1 MSQVIA
7 STDARR
13 PRSRRASASTPQT
26 PAERLRDTTA
36 ALRVSFTWFGTR
48 KTLTP
53 EQKNQ
58 AAESFGAEGQ
68 FLTAGKKLLDSKHPA
83 FRAVNAVKHE
93 VVTFW
98 RGVSLPFPEP
108 GIRLIRQ
115 QDVSAVQVQLTTLK
129 AELTEAVE
137 QLDQQYDAL
146 KATARERLG
155 TLFNPADYPDSLR
168 SLFDVSWDFPNVEPP
183 SYLEQLSP
191 ELYRQESQRVTAR
204 FDEAIQLAET
214 AFIEE
219 LSRLVS
225 HLTERISGSEDG
237 QPKVFRDSAIAN
249 LTEFFQR
256 FRELN
261 VRSNAQLDDLVE
273 QSQRVIRGVEP
284 QTLRDNET
292 VRLHVATQLS
302 AVQSVLDGLM
312 VDRPRRNILR
322 RPR

>member
-1 MSQVIA
+1 MPRVLN
-7 STDARR
+7 R
-13 PRSRRASASTPQT
+13 PAATRPSRS
-26 PAERLRDTTA
+26 PAEQLRATMA
-36 ALRVSFTWFGTR
+36 ALRVSFMWFGIR

-53 EQKNQ
+53 EQRSQ

-68 FLTAGKKLLDSKHPA
+68 FLSAGKKLLDSKHPA

-93 VVTFW
+93 VVTYW

-137 QLDQQYDAL
+137 QLEQQFDAM

-155 TLFNPADYPDSLR
+155 SLFNPTDYPDSLR
-168 SLFDVSWDFPNVEPP
+168 SLFDVTWEFPNVEPP
-183 SYLEQLSP
+183 SYLQQLSP
-191 ELYRQESQRVTAR
+191 DLYRQESQRVSAR
-204 FDEAIQLAET
+204 FDEAVQLAET

-219 LSRLVS
+219 MSRLVS
-225 HLTERISGSEDG
+225 HLTERINGSDDG
-237 QPKVFRDSAIAN
+237 QPKVFRDTAIEN
-249 LTEFFQR
+249 IREFFQR

-261 VRSNAQLDDLVE
+261 VHSSDQLDQLVE
-273 QSQRVIRGVEP
+273 QSQRILSGVEP
-284 QTLRDNET
+284 QALRDT
-292 VRLHVATQLS
+292 AQLRQRVAGELS
-302 AVQSVLDGLM
+302 AVQSVLDGLL

>member
-1 MSQVIA
+1 MPQIL
-7 STDARR
+7 DR
-13 PRSRRASASTPQT
+13 PTATRPSRT
-26 PAERLRDTTA
+26 PAEQLRASMA
-36 ALRVSFTWFGTR
+36 ALRVSFMWLGIR

-53 EQKNQ
+53 EQRSQ

-68 FLTAGKKLLDSKHPA
+68 FLSAGKKLLDSKHPA
-83 FRAVNAVKHE
+83 LRAVNAVKHE
-93 VVTFW
+93 VVTYW

-129 AELTEAVE
+129 VELVEAVE
-137 QLDQQYDAL
+137 QLDQQFDAM

-155 TLFNPADYPDSLR
+155 SLFNPTDYPDSLR

-183 SYLEQLSP
+183 SYLQQLSP
-191 ELYRQESQRVTAR
+191 ELYRQESQRVSAR
-204 FDEAIQLAET
+204 FDEAVQLAET

-219 LSRLVS
+219 MSRLVS
-225 HLTERISGSEDG
+225 HLTERINGSEDG
-237 QPKVFRDSAIAN
+237 QPKVFRDTAIEN
-249 LTEFFQR
+249 IREFFQR

-261 VRSNAQLDDLVE
+261 VHSSEQLDQLVE
-273 QSQRVIRGVEP
+273 QSQRILSGVEP
-284 QTLRDNET
+284 QALRDT
-292 VRLHVATQLS
+292 AQLRQRVAGELS
-302 AVQSVLDGLM
+302 AVQSVLDGLL

>member
-1 MSQVIA
+1 MPQVLN
-7 STDARR
+7 R
-13 PRSRRASASTPQT
+13 PTATRPSRT
-26 PAERLRDTTA
+26 PAEQLRASMA
-36 ALRVSFTWFGTR
+36 ALRVSFMWFGIR

-53 EQKNQ
+53 EQRSQ
-58 AAESFGAEGQ
+58 AAESFGAEGE
-68 FLTAGKKLLDSKHPA
+68 FLSAGKKLLDSKHPA

-93 VVTFW
+93 VVTYW

-115 QDVSAVQVQLTTLK
+115 QDISVVQVQLTTLK

-155 TLFNPADYPDSLR
+155 SLFNPADYPDSLR
-168 SLFDVSWDFPNVEPP
+168 SLFDVTWDFPNVEPP
-183 SYLEQLSP
+183 SYLQQLSP
-191 ELYRQESQRVTAR
+191 DLYRQESQRVAAR
-204 FDEAIQLAET
+204 FDEAVQLAET
-214 AFIEE
+214 AFLEE
-219 LSRLVS
+219 MSRLVS
-225 HLTERISGSEDG
+225 HLMERINGSDDG
-237 QPKVFRDSAIAN
+237 QPKVFRDSAIEN
-249 LTEFFQR
+249 IREFFQR

-261 VRSNAQLDDLVE
+261 VHSSEQLDQLVE
-273 QSQRVIRGVEP
+273 QSQRILNGVEP
-284 QTLRDNET
+284 QALRDTAQLRQRVSGE
-292 VRLHVATQLS
+292 LS

>member
-1 MSQVIA
+1 MTRVLNRPA
-7 STDARR
+7 AAR
-13 PRSRRASASTPQT
+13 PSRT
-26 PAERLRDTTA
+26 PAEQLRATMA
-36 ALRVSFTWFGTR
+36 ALRVSFMWFGIR

-53 EQKNQ
+53 EQRSQ

-68 FLTAGKKLLDSKHPA
+68 FLSAGKKLLDSKHPA

-93 VVTFW
+93 VVTYW

-137 QLDQQYDAL
+137 QLEQQFDAM

-155 TLFNPADYPDSLR
+155 SLFNPTDYPDSLR
-168 SLFDVSWDFPNVEPP
+168 SLFDVTWEFPNVEPP
-183 SYLEQLSP
+183 SYLQQLSP
-191 ELYRQESQRVTAR
+191 DLYRQESQRVSAR
-204 FDEAIQLAET
+204 FDEAVQLAET

-219 LSRLVS
+219 MSRLVS
-225 HLTERISGSEDG
+225 HLTERINGSEDG
-237 QPKVFRDSAIAN
+237 QPKVFRDTAIEN
-249 LTEFFQR
+249 IREFFQR

-261 VRSNAQLDDLVE
+261 VHSSDQLDQLVE
-273 QSQRVIRGVEP
+273 QSQRILSGVEP
-284 QTLRDNET
+284 QALRDT
-292 VRLHVATQLS
+292 AQLRKRVAGELS
-302 AVQSVLDGLM
+302 AVQSVLDGLL

>member
-1 MSQVIA
+1 MPRVLNRPAA
-7 STDARR
+7 SR
-13 PRSRRASASTPQT
+13 PSRT
-26 PAERLRDTTA
+26 PAQQLRATMA
-36 ALRVSFTWFGTR
+36 ALRVGFTWFGIR

-53 EQKNQ
+53 EQRSQ

-68 FLTAGKKLLDSKHPA
+68 FLSAGKKLLDSKHPA

-93 VVTFW
+93 VVTYW

-129 AELTEAVE
+129 AELSEAVE
-137 QLDQQYDAL
+137 QLDQQFDVL

-155 TLFNPADYPDSLR
+155 SLFNPTDYPDSLR
-168 SLFDVSWDFPNVEPP
+168 SLFDVTWEFPNVEPP
-183 SYLEQLSP
+183 SYLQQLSP
-191 ELYRQESQRVTAR
+191 DLYRQESQRVSAR
-204 FDEAIQLAET
+204 FDEAVQLAET
-214 AFIEE
+214 AFILEMST
-219 LSRLVS
+219 LVSRLV
-225 HLTERISGSEDG
+225 ERVSGSEDG
-237 QPKVFRDSAIAN
+237 QPRVFRDTAVENIR
-249 LTEFFQR
+249 EFFQR

-261 VRSNAQLDDLVE
+261 VHSSEQLDQLVE
-273 QSQRVIRGVEP
+273 QSQRILNGVEP
-284 QTLRDNET
+284 QALRDT
-292 VRLHVATQLS
+292 AQLRQRVAGELS

>member
-1 MSQVIA
+1 MPRVLNRPAA
-7 STDARR
+7 SR
-13 PRSRRASASTPQT
+13 PSRT
-26 PAERLRDTTA
+26 PAEQLRATMA
-36 ALRVSFTWFGTR
+36 ALRVGFTWFGIR

-53 EQKNQ
+53 EQRSQ

-68 FLTAGKKLLDSKHPA
+68 FLSAGKKLLDSKHPA

-93 VVTFW
+93 VVAYW

-129 AELTEAVE
+129 SELTEAVE
-137 QLDQQYDAL
+137 QLEQQFEAM

-155 TLFNPADYPDSLR
+155 SLFNATDYPDSLR
-168 SLFDVSWDFPNVEPP
+168 SLFDVTWEFPNVEPP
-183 SYLEQLSP
+183 SYLQQLSP
-191 ELYRQESQRVTAR
+191 DLYRQESQRVSAR
-204 FDEAIQLAET
+204 FDEAVQLAEA

-219 LSRLVS
+219 MSRLVS
-225 HLTERISGSEDG
+225 HLTERISGSDDG
-237 QPKVFRDSAIAN
+237 QPRVFRDTAVENIR
-249 LTEFFQR
+249 EFFQR

-261 VRSNAQLDDLVE
+261 IHSSEQLDQLVE
-273 QSQRVIRGVEP
+273 QSQRILSGIEP
-284 QTLRDNET
+284 QALRDT
-292 VRLHVATQLS
+292 AQLRQRVAGELS
-302 AVQSVLDGLM
+302 AVQSVLDGLL

>member
-1 MSQVIA
+1 MPRVLNRPA
-7 STDARR
+7 ATRPPRR
-13 PRSRRASASTPQT
+13 PAEQLRATM
-26 PAERLRDTTA
+26 A
-36 ALRVSFTWFGTR
+36 ALRVSFMWFGIR

-53 EQKNQ
+53 EQKSQ
-58 AAESFGAEGQ
+58 AAETFGAEGQ
-68 FLTAGKKLLDSKHPA
+68 FLSAGKKLLDSKHPA

-93 VVTFW
+93 VVTYW

-115 QDVSAVQVQLTTLK
+115 QDISAVQVQLTTLK

-155 TLFNPADYPDSLR
+155 SLFNPTDYPDSLR
-168 SLFDVSWDFPNVEPP
+168 SLFDVTWDFPNVEPP
-183 SYLEQLSP
+183 SYLQQLSP
-191 ELYRQESQRVTAR
+191 DLYRQESQRVAAR
-204 FDEAIQLAET
+204 FDEAVQLAET

-219 LSRLVS
+219 MSRLVS
-225 HLTERISGSEDG
+225 HLTERINGSDDG
-237 QPKVFRDSAIAN
+237 QPKVFRDSAIEN
-249 LTEFFQR
+249 IREFFQR

-261 VRSNAQLDDLVE
+261 VHSSEQLDQLVE
-273 QSQRVIRGVEP
+273 QSQRILNGVDP
-284 QTLRDNET
+284 QALRDTAQLRQRVSGE
-292 VRLHVATQLS
+292 LS
-302 AVQSVLDGLM
+302 AVQSVLDGMM

>member
-1 MSQVIA
+1 MPRVLNRPAA
-7 STDARR
+7 SR
-13 PRSRRASASTPQT
+13 PSRT
-26 PAERLRDTTA
+26 PAEQLRATMA
-36 ALRVSFTWFGTR
+36 ALRVGFTWFGIR

-53 EQKNQ
+53 EQRSQ

-68 FLTAGKKLLDSKHPA
+68 FLSAGKKLLDSKHPA

-93 VVTFW
+93 VVTYW

-137 QLDQQYDAL
+137 QLEQQFEAM

-155 TLFNPADYPDSLR
+155 SLFNPTDYPDSLR
-168 SLFDVSWDFPNVEPP
+168 SLFDVTWEFPNVEPP
-183 SYLEQLSP
+183 SYLQQLSP
-191 ELYRQESQRVTAR
+191 DLYRQESQRVSAR
-204 FDEAIQLAET
+204 FDEAVQLAET
-214 AFIEE
+214 AFILEMST
-219 LSRLVS
+219 LVSRLV
-225 HLTERISGSEDG
+225 ERVSGSDDG
-237 QPKVFRDSAIAN
+237 QPRVFRDTAVENIR
-249 LTEFFQR
+249 EFFQR

-261 VRSNAQLDDLVE
+261 IHSSEQLDQLVE
-273 QSQRVIRGVEP
+273 QSQRILNGVEP
-284 QTLRDNET
+284 QALRDT
-292 VRLHVATQLS
+292 AQLRQRVAGELS
-302 AVQSVLDGLM
+302 AVQSVLDGLL

>member
-1 MSQVIA
+1 M
-7 STDARR
+7 
-13 PRSRRASASTPQT
+13 
-26 PAERLRDTTA
+26 A
-36 ALRVSFTWFGTR
+36 ALRVSFTWFGIR

-53 EQKNQ
+53 EQRSQ

-68 FLTAGKKLLDSKHPA
+68 FLSAGKKLLDSKHPA

-93 VVTFW
+93 VVTYW

-129 AELTEAVE
+129 AELGEAVE
-137 QLDQQYDAL
+137 QLDQQFEAL

-155 TLFNPADYPDSLR
+155 SLFNPTDYPDSLR
-168 SLFDVSWDFPNVEPP
+168 RLFDVTWEFPNVEPP
-183 SYLEQLSP
+183 SYLQQLSP
-191 ELYRQESQRVTAR
+191 DLYRQESQRVSAR
-204 FDEAIQLAET
+204 FDEAVQLAEA

-219 LSRLVS
+219 MSRLVS

-237 QPKVFRDSAIAN
+237 QPRVFRDSAIEN
-249 LTEFFQR
+249 IREFFQR

-261 VRSNAQLDDLVE
+261 VHSNEQLDQLIE
-273 QSQRVIRGVEP
+273 QLQRILSGVEP
-284 QTLRDNET
+284 QALRDT
-292 VRLHVATQLS
+292 AQLRRRVAGELS

>member
-1 MSQVIA
+1 MPRVLNRPA
-7 STDARR
+7 AAR
-13 PRSRRASASTPQT
+13 PSRT
-26 PAERLRDTTA
+26 PAEQLRATMA
-36 ALRVSFTWFGTR
+36 ALRVSFMWFGIR

-53 EQKNQ
+53 EQRSQ

-68 FLTAGKKLLDSKHPA
+68 FLSAGKKLLDCKHPA

-93 VVTFW
+93 VVTYW

-137 QLDQQYDAL
+137 QLDQQFDAM

-155 TLFNPADYPDSLR
+155 SLFNPTDYPDSLR
-168 SLFDVSWDFPNVEPP
+168 SLFDVTWEFPNVEPP
-183 SYLEQLSP
+183 SYLQQLSP
-191 ELYRQESQRVTAR
+191 DLYRQESQRVSAR
-204 FDEAIQLAET
+204 FDEAVQLAET

-219 LSRLVS
+219 MSRLVS
-225 HLTERISGSEDG
+225 HLTERINGSEDG
-237 QPKVFRDSAIAN
+237 QPKVFRDTAIEN
-249 LTEFFQR
+249 IREFFQR

-261 VRSNAQLDDLVE
+261 VHSNEQLDQLIE
-273 QSQRVIRGVEP
+273 QSQRILSGVEP
-284 QTLRDNET
+284 QALRDT
-292 VRLHVATQLS
+292 AQLRQRVAGELS
-302 AVQSVLDGLM
+302 AVQSVLDGLL

>member
-1 MSQVIA
+1 MPRVLNRPA
-7 STDARR
+7 AAR
-13 PRSRRASASTPQT
+13 PSRTPSEQLRATM
-26 PAERLRDTTA
+26 A
-36 ALRVSFTWFGTR
+36 ALRVSFMWFGIR

-53 EQKNQ
+53 EQRSQ

-68 FLTAGKKLLDSKHPA
+68 FLSAGKKLLDSKHPA

-93 VVTFW
+93 VVTYW

-137 QLDQQYDAL
+137 QLDQQFDTM

-155 TLFNPADYPDSLR
+155 SLFNPTDYPDSLR
-168 SLFDVSWDFPNVEPP
+168 SLFDVTWEFPNVEPP
-183 SYLEQLSP
+183 SYLQQLSP
-191 ELYRQESQRVTAR
+191 DLYRQESQRVSAR
-204 FDEAIQLAET
+204 FDEAVQLAET

-219 LSRLVS
+219 MSRLVS
-225 HLTERISGSEDG
+225 HLTERINGSDDG
-237 QPKVFRDSAIAN
+237 QPKVFRDTAIEN
-249 LTEFFQR
+249 IREFFQR

-261 VRSNAQLDDLVE
+261 VHSSDQLDQLVE
-273 QSQRVIRGVEP
+273 QSQRILSGVEP
-284 QTLRDNET
+284 QALRDTAQLRQRVSGE
-292 VRLHVATQLS
+292 LS
-302 AVQSVLDGLM
+302 AVQSVLDGLL

>member
-1 MSQVIA
+1 MSRVLNRPAA
-7 STDARR
+7 SR
-13 PRSRRASASTPQT
+13 PSRT
-26 PAERLRDTTA
+26 PAEQLRATMA
-36 ALRVSFTWFGTR
+36 ALRVSFTWFGIR

-53 EQKNQ
+53 EQRSQ

-68 FLTAGKKLLDSKHPA
+68 FLSAGKKLLDSKHPA

-93 VVTFW
+93 VVTYW

-137 QLDQQYDAL
+137 QLEQQFEAM

-155 TLFNPADYPDSLR
+155 SLFNATDYPDSLR
-168 SLFDVSWDFPNVEPP
+168 SLFDVAWEFPNVEPP
-183 SYLEQLSP
+183 SYLQQLSP
-191 ELYRQESQRVTAR
+191 DLYRQESQRVSAR
-204 FDEAIQLAET
+204 FDESVQLAEA
-214 AFIEE
+214 AFIQEM
-219 LSRLVS
+219 SRLVS
-225 HLTERISGSEDG
+225 RLVERVSGSEDG
-237 QPKVFRDSAIAN
+237 QPRVFRDTAVENIR
-249 LTEFFQR
+249 EFFQR

-261 VRSNAQLDDLVE
+261 VHSSEQLDQLVE
-273 QSQRVIRGVEP
+273 QSQRILNGVEP
-284 QTLRDNET
+284 QALRDT
-292 VRLHVATQLS
+292 AQLRQRVAGELS
-302 AVQSVLDGLM
+302 AVQSVLDGLL

>member
-1 MSQVIA
+1 MPRVLNRPTA
-7 STDARR
+7 TRR
-13 PRSRRASASTPQT
+13 PRT
-26 PAERLRDTTA
+26 PAEQLRATMA
-36 ALRVSFTWFGTR
+36 ALRVSFTWFGIR

-53 EQKNQ
+53 EQRSQ

-68 FLTAGKKLLDSKHPA
+68 FLSAGKKLLDSKHPA

-137 QLDQQYDAL
+137 QLEQQFEAM

-155 TLFNPADYPDSLR
+155 SLFNPTDYPDSLC

-183 SYLEQLSP
+183 SYLQQLSP
-191 ELYRQESQRVTAR
+191 DLYRQESQRVSAR
-204 FDEAIQLAET
+204 FDEAVQLAEA
-214 AFIEE
+214 AFILEM
-219 LSRLVS
+219 SRLVS
-225 HLTERISGSEDG
+225 RLIEKVRGSDDG
-237 QPKVFRDSAIAN
+237 QPRVFRDTAVENIR
-249 LTEFFQR
+249 EFFQR

-261 VRSNAQLDDLVE
+261 IHSSEQLDQLVE
-273 QSQRVIRGVEP
+273 QSQRILSGVEP
-284 QTLRDNET
+284 QALRDSAQL
-292 VRLHVATQLS
+292 RQRVAGELS
-302 AVQSVLDGLM
+302 AVQSVLDGLL

>member
-1 MSQVIA
+1 MSRVLN
-7 STDARR
+7 R
-13 PRSRRASASTPQT
+13 PVAGRPSRT
-26 PAERLRDTTA
+26 PAEQLRATMA
-36 ALRVSFTWFGTR
+36 ALRVSFMWFGIR

-53 EQKNQ
+53 EQRSQ

-68 FLTAGKKLLDSKHPA
+68 FLSAAKKLLDSKHPA

-93 VVTFW
+93 VVTYW

-137 QLDQQYDAL
+137 QLDQQFDTM
-146 KATARERLG
+146 KVTARERLG
-155 TLFNPADYPDSLR
+155 SLFNPADYPDSLR
-168 SLFDVSWDFPNVEPP
+168 SLFEVSWDFPNVEPP
-183 SYLEQLSP
+183 SYLQQLSP
-191 ELYRQESQRVTAR
+191 DLYRQESQRVSAR
-204 FDEAIQLAET
+204 FDEAVQLAET

-219 LSRLVS
+219 MSRLVS
-225 HLTERISGSEDG
+225 HLTERINGSEDG
-237 QPKVFRDSAIAN
+237 QPKVFRDTAIEN
-249 LTEFFQR
+249 IREFFQR

-261 VRSNAQLDDLVE
+261 VHSSDQLDQLVE
-273 QSQRVIRGVEP
+273 QSQRILSGVEP
-284 QTLRDNET
+284 QALRDT
-292 VRLHVATQLS
+292 AQLRQRVAGELS
-302 AVQSVLDGLM
+302 AVQSVLDGLL